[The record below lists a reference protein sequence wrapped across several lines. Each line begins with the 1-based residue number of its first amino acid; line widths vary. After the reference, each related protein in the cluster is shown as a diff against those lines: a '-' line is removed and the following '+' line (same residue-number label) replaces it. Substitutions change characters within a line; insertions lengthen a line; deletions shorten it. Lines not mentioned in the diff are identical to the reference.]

1 MRNPTDALQFVE
13 ALAPALREASSIA
26 RALEGRVR
34 NRPKAGEATPVKAA
48 LTAADTAC
56 QETLLSALHRILP
69 DARLEAEEDTPT
81 VAAFSGRGESVVV
94 VDPIDGT
101 LRFFLEGLGPYASMV
116 GLAIGDVYRAA
127 LVALP
132 REGLLLDAV
141 RGEGA
146 RMARGDR
153 PPRPARV
160 ARRGHRVLI
169 SHDLPGAA
177 VEVLLGAGLA
187 VQPACG
193 GAIAVAPLLPGVRAG
208 LRFAA
213 EGSVSTRARI
223 GALIA
228 AEAGALVRAEDGGPF
243 PDDIRAPASAL
254 LVAAHEDDLGVLRDA
269 ASAAR
274 RAAHIC
280 V

>member
-1 MRNPTDALQFVE
+1 MRNPPDARQFVE
-13 ALAPALREASSIA
+13 VLAPALREAAAIA

-34 NRPKAGEATPVKAA
+34 NRPKLGEATPVKAA

-56 QETLLSALHRILP
+56 QETLLAALHGLLP
-69 DARLEAEEDTPT
+69 DARLEAEEDTPS
-81 VAAFSGRGESVVV
+81 VASFSGRGDATVVI
-94 VDPIDGT
+94 DPIDGT

-116 GLAIGDVYRAA
+116 GLALGGVYRAA

-146 RMARGDR
+146 RIWRGDR
-153 PPRPARV
+153 PARPARV
-160 ARRGHRVLI
+160 ARRGHRILI
-169 SHDLPGAA
+169 SHDLPGPA
-177 VEVLLGAGLA
+177 VEVLLAAGFA

-193 GAIAVAPLLPGVRAG
+193 GAIAVAPLLPGVRGG

-213 EGSVSTRARI
+213 DGGVSARARV

-228 AEAGALVRAEDGGPF
+228 VEAGALVLGEDGAPF
-243 PDDIRAPASAL
+243 PDEVRAPASAL
-254 LVAAHEDDLGVLRDA
+254 LVAAHEDDLAVLRDA
-269 ASAAR
+269 VAAAR
-274 RAAHIC
+274 RSLHIS